1 MKNRRKIFL
10 LLSFLSLFI
19 CLYFVSDTYAKYL
32 TRASA
37 GVNGRI
43 AKWNIVVN
51 DTNVR
56 NNDTLTGV
64 ITPVFAGN
72 THVAQNVVAPTV
84 TGYFDLELDATD
96 VEVSF
101 TYNISVLRNS
111 NLRDFIVTGYKV
123 DNGSVVDVDTSV
135 ETPTVTGDVL
145 YTDVTRV
152 HTIRVYIG
160 WNDDEDT
167 EELNNTQDTAVTS
180 NYNNIDLTVSMSFIQ
195 KAS

>member
-1 MKNRRKIFL
+1 M
-10 LLSFLSLFI
+10 
-19 CLYFVSDTYAKYL
+19 
-32 TRASA
+32 
-37 GVNGRI
+37 
-43 AKWNIVVN
+43 
-51 DTNVR
+51 
-56 NNDTLTGV
+56 
-64 ITPVFAGN
+64 
-72 THVAQNVVAPTV
+72 
-84 TGYFDLELDATD
+84 
-96 VEVSF
+96 
-101 TYNISVLRNS
+101 RNS

-123 DNGSVVDVDTSV
+123 DNGSGVDVDTSV